1 MTILILLEGNIK
13 MIKIIRHGTRQTKE
27 CERCGCLFS
36 YDEVDICKVPS
47 THIIE
52 CPQCKE
58 KIVLEAIK

>member
-1 MTILILLEGNIK
+1 

-36 YDEVDICKVPS
+36 YDEVDICNVPS
-47 THIIE
+47 IETKLDFKETRFIE

-58 KIVLEAIK
+58 KIVLEATK

>member
-1 MTILILLEGNIK
+1 

-36 YDEVDICKVPS
+36 YDEVDTLIDSKLDSNTFEAHATRV
-47 THIIE
+47 IE

-58 KIVLEAIK
+58 KIVLEATR

>member
-1 MTILILLEGNIK
+1 

-36 YDEVDICKVPS
+36 YDEVDICNVSSINYLKA
-47 THIIE
+47 HIIE

-58 KIVLEAIK
+58 KIVLEAKND

>member
-1 MTILILLEGNIK
+1 

-58 KIVLEAIK
+58 KIVLEATK

>member
-1 MTILILLEGNIK
+1 

-36 YDEVDICKVPS
+36 YDEVDISDVPS
-47 THIIE
+47 IDSKLDLKTHIIE

-58 KIVLEAIK
+58 KIVLEAMR